1 MTSAAPSPRSSNRC
15 CRTLIDGSVIGVGSN
30 MTFTRLP
37 AADGVNGW
45 WETLPAPPPC
55 RPLRSESRYDFVVVG
70 GGITGL
76 CAARR
81 LAELA
86 PDASIALVEAD
97 RIGRTT
103 AGRNSG
109 FFIDLPHDI
118 SGEGYSRSVEAD
130 KASVRLQRHGIDYV
144 RSAVHEHKIACDWR
158 DEGKYHAAVNRK
170 GQTGLE
176 HFAQG
181 LARIQEKFE
190 WLDEAAIA
198 KVTGSTFYRSAI
210 FTPSCSTAQP
220 AALMRGLAATLPGN
234 VDVFEQCAVTGIED
248 RGEAKL
254 LNCSNGRILA
264 RQVILCTNAYA
275 ATFGGRP
282 NGLLPVYTFASMTR
296 VLNTDEIKRLGGL
309 QSWALIPADPMG
321 TTVRRLSSD
330 RICVRNHFVF
340 RPKVQVSESDLG
352 RARALHRRSFE
363 RRFPMLENVELE
375 YTWGGPLC
383 LSANGGAFFGRRGD
397 GILEAIGC
405 NGLGLS
411 RGSASGKLI
420 AEYALGHSSDVL
432 QQLLDQP
439 QPPSYLV
446 RPIADV
452 AVGTAIWFKELMAGA
467 ER

>member
-1 MTSAAPSPRSSNRC
+1 MTGVES
-15 CRTLIDGSVIGVGSN
+15 TLS
-30 MTFTRLP
+30 FARLP
-37 AADGVNGW
+37 AADGRNGW
-45 WETLPAPPPC
+45 WETLPAPPPS
-55 RPLRSESRYDFVVVG
+55 RPLRSERHYDFVVVG

-86 PDASIALVEAD
+86 PAASIALVEAD

-109 FFIDLPHDI
+109 FFVDLPHDI

-144 RSAVHEHKIACDWR
+144 RSTVREHRIACDWR
-158 DEGKYHAAVNRK
+158 DEGKYHAAVNKK
-170 GQTGLE
+170 GQAGLE

-181 LARIQEKFE
+181 LDRIQEKFE

-198 KVTGSTFYRSAI
+198 KVTGSSFYRGAV
-210 FTPSCSTAQP
+210 FTPSCSTVQP
-220 AALMRGLAATLPGN
+220 AALMRGLAAALPGN
-234 VDVFEQCAVTGIED
+234 VDVFEQCAVTGIEN
-248 RGEAKL
+248 RGEARV
-254 LNCSNGRILA
+254 LNCRDGKVFA
-264 RQVILCTNAYA
+264 KQVILCTNAYA

-296 VLNTDEIKRLGGL
+296 VLTEGEVGKLGGL
-309 QSWALIPADPMG
+309 PSWALIPADPMG
-321 TTVRRLSSD
+321 STVRRLGSD

-340 RPKVQVSESDLG
+340 RPEVQVSGSDLE
-352 RARALHRRSFE
+352 RAKALHRRSFE
-363 RRFPMLENVELE
+363 RRFPMLGNVELE

-383 LSANGGAFFGRRGD
+383 LSVNNGVFFGRRGD
-397 GILEAIGC
+397 GIFEAIGC

-432 QQLLDQP
+432 QQLLEQP